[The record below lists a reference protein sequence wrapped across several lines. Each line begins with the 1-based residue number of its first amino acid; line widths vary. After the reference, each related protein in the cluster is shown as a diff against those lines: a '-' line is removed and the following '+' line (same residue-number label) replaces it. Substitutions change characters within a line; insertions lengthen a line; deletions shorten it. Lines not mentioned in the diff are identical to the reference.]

1 LVRYQVLTISEIS
14 NREEGELY
22 GRTYVITGSFKYSR
36 DVIKTELESRGA
48 KVAGTVSANTF
59 AVIAGENAG
68 TKLDKARELGVTILG
83 TDDLKALIGLQ

>member
-1 LVRYQVLTISEIS
+1 
-14 NREEGELY
+14 
-22 GRTYVITGSFKYSR
+22 
-36 DVIKTELESRGA
+36 VIKTELESRGA